1 MKILKSDIFYA
12 MNEIN
17 DKYILEAAQ
26 CFLEK
31 KESHISSQKKNK
43 LFNES
48 KVHSRKWLARVA
60 TVMAVSIILF
70 TTGGIVNAATGGKLV
85 QWINGLFGAELVT
98 DENEGLIGKEV
109 IDNSEPE
116 VTHGEESN
124 IENVGGSS
132 ITESHIIKSIA
143 DDNIV
148 LPLSVSEFKVEN
160 DTTPEIIM
168 TNGSMAVF
176 YLEDYAGWNCK
187 AGDVLTFSL
196 EKYESEVVSNQV
208 LVIGYIRDGVM
219 YDGESFGSLSGSY
232 ELKVRE
238 EGEYNLYV
246 ISATSDYLTLKQGT
260 INLSK

>member
-1 MKILKSDIFYA
+1 MKTLKSDIFYA

-26 CFLEK
+26 CLEQK
-31 KESHISSQKKNK
+31 KENDISLQKNSK
-43 LFNES
+43 LFHES
-48 KVHSRKWLARVA
+48 NAHSRKWLARVA
-60 TVMAVSIILF
+60 TAMAVSIILF
-70 TTGGIVNAATGGKLV
+70 TTGGIANAATGEKLV

-109 IDNSEPE
+109 IDNSKSEI
-116 VTHGEESN
+116 THGEESN
-124 IENVGGSS
+124 TENNAGNV
-132 ITESHIIKSIA
+132 ITESHIIKSVA

-187 AGDVLTFSL
+187 AGDILIRIVRFPFD
-196 EKYESEVVSNQV
+196 NQSG
-208 LVIGYIRDGVM
+208 LRQLNKGGTAIIRPLQG
-219 YDGESFGSLSGSY
+219 
-232 ELKVRE
+232 
-238 EGEYNLYV
+238 
-246 ISATSDYLTLKQGT
+246 ISPAKGFLCICRNNMFMRTMRKRRIL
-260 INLSK
+260 

>member
-1 MKILKSDIFYA
+1 MKTLKSDIFYA

-26 CFLEK
+26 CLEQK
-31 KESHISSQKKNK
+31 KKSDISSQKKIK

-48 KVHSRKWLARVA
+48 NAHSRKRLARVA
-60 TVMAVSIILF
+60 TVMVVSIILF
-70 TTGGIVNAATGGKLV
+70 TTGGKLV

-116 VTHGEESN
+116 VTHGEESDIGN
-124 IENVGGSS
+124 AEGRA
-132 ITESHIIKSIA
+132 ITESHIIKSVA

-187 AGDVLTFSL
+187 AGDILTFSF
-196 EKYESEVVSNQV
+196 EKYESDAVSN
-208 LVIGYIRDGVM
+208 
-219 YDGESFGSLSGSY
+219 
-232 ELKVRE
+232 
-238 EGEYNLYV
+238 
-246 ISATSDYLTLKQGT
+246 
-260 INLSK
+260 